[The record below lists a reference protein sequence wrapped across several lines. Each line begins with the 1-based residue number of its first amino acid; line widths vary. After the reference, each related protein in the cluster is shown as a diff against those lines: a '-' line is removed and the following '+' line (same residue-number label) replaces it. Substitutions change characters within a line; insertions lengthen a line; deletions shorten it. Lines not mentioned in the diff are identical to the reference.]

1 MALQSV
7 HQVPDSEP
15 ATKAA
20 AFHEIPV
27 SDACLFAVRPGL
39 PAEHAASTIHC
50 LADGIQEL
58 SIEATCSSDGMSPST
73 AYLVRFAAAAI
84 SALSE
89 SLGA

>member
-7 HQVPDSEP
+7 HEVPDNNP
-15 ATKAA
+15 VTKAA
-20 AFHEIPV
+20 EFYEIPV
-27 SDACLFAVRPGL
+27 ADACLFAVRPGL
-39 PAEHAASTIHC
+39 PAEQAAIAIHC

-58 SIEATCSSDGMSPST
+58 STGAMCSGDGMNSNT
-73 AYLVRFAAAAI
+73 AHLVSFAAGAI

>member
-1 MALQSV
+1 MALHSV
-7 HQVPDSEP
+7 HEVPDSEP
-15 ATKAA
+15 VTKAA
-20 AFHEIPV
+20 EFHEIPV

-50 LADGIQEL
+50 LADGIEGL
-58 SIEATCSSDGMSPST
+58 ALDATCSGDGMNGNM